1 MSRKQ
6 LIALF
11 LCNLMPYVV
20 GNGLI
25 GLLPVYAQDL
35 GADTAAI
42 GFSMAIGFGALAV
55 GTFGSGW
62 LSSRFGRRKPFITLS
77 AVVSLAGVL
86 LMGQAPNIELLT
98 VFFSIVWLMAG
109 IQIAM
114 STILAGLSA
123 NVTQRGRIF
132 GILGTGLAVG
142 QLVGGLTAGPI
153 VEHLGFNVLFVLS
166 ALTYLVTFAASLA
179 LQDAP
184 SGPLHGD
191 NRRGAAPAGSAP
203 VSAAFAILLAASVLA
218 YIANFVTNL
227 ARPLSMSELGFD
239 SAAISTVVG
248 ISGVVNLP
256 LPFIS
261 GWLSDRFGRKPV
273 LFACYLAGAAGM
285 GVLVFAGS
293 LWHFWV
299 SQILISLLG
308 SSMAVGAAMITDLVP
323 GDALSASL
331 SKHATTPWIGAVV
344 GFTFTGVAIQ
354 SLGMTLT
361 LEIGTA
367 LPFIAAVL
375 AILAR
380 SSARPAVAVAGTR
393 RHRILRRARPA
404 VEAPCS

>member
-1 MSRKQ
+1 
-6 LIALF
+6 
-11 LCNLMPYVV
+11 MPYVV

-77 AVVSLAGVL
+77 AVISLAGVL

-98 VFFSIVWLMAG
+98 VFFSVVWLMAG

-114 STILAGLSA
+114 SNILAGLSA

-153 VEHLGFNVLFVLS
+153 VEHLGFDVLFVLS
-166 ALTYLVTFAASLA
+166 ASTYLVTFAASLA

-380 SSARPAVAVAGTR
+380 SSARPAVPVAGTR
-393 RHRILRRARPA
+393 RHHILRRARPA
-404 VEAPCS
+404 VEAPCP

>member
-1 MSRKQ
+1 
-6 LIALF
+6 
-11 LCNLMPYVV
+11 
-20 GNGLI
+20 
-25 GLLPVYAQDL
+25 
-35 GADTAAI
+35 
-42 GFSMAIGFGALAV
+42 
-55 GTFGSGW
+55 
-62 LSSRFGRRKPFITLS
+62 
-77 AVVSLAGVL
+77 
-86 LMGQAPNIELLT
+86 
-98 VFFSIVWLMAG
+98 
-109 IQIAM
+109 
-114 STILAGLSA
+114 
-123 NVTQRGRIF
+123 
-132 GILGTGLAVG
+132 
-142 QLVGGLTAGPI
+142 
-153 VEHLGFNVLFVLS
+153 
-166 ALTYLVTFAASLA
+166 
-179 LQDAP
+179 
-184 SGPLHGD
+184 
-191 NRRGAAPAGSAP
+191 

-344 GFTFTGVAIQ
+344 GFTFTGLAIQ

-380 SSARPAVAVAGTR
+380 SSARPAVPVAGTR
-393 RHRILRRARPA
+393 RHHILRRARPA
-404 VEAPCS
+404 VEAPCP

>member
-77 AVVSLAGVL
+77 AVISLAGVL

-98 VFFSIVWLMAG
+98 VFFSVVWLMAG

-114 STILAGLSA
+114 SNILAGLSA

-153 VEHLGFNVLFVLS
+153 VEHLGFDVLFVLS
-166 ALTYLVTFAASLA
+166 ASTYLVTFAASLA

-344 GFTFTGVAIQ
+344 GFTFTGLAIQ

-380 SSARPAVAVAGTR
+380 SSARPAVPVAGTR
-393 RHRILRRARPA
+393 RHHILRRARPA
-404 VEAPCS
+404 VEAPCP

>member
-1 MSRKQ
+1 
-6 LIALF
+6 
-11 LCNLMPYVV
+11 MPYVV

-77 AVVSLAGVL
+77 AVISLAGVL

-98 VFFSIVWLMAG
+98 VFFSVVWLMAG

-114 STILAGLSA
+114 SNILAGLSA

-153 VEHLGFNVLFVLS
+153 VEHLGFDVLFVLS
-166 ALTYLVTFAASLA
+166 ASTYLVTFAASLA

-344 GFTFTGVAIQ
+344 GFTFTGLAIQ

-380 SSARPAVAVAGTR
+380 SSARPAVPVAGTR
-393 RHRILRRARPA
+393 RHHILRRARPA
-404 VEAPCS
+404 VEAPCP

>member
-62 LSSRFGRRKPFITLS
+62 LSSRFGRRKPFVTLS

-98 VFFSIVWLMAG
+98 VFFAIVWLMAG

-114 STILAGLSA
+114 SNILAGLSA
-123 NVTQRGRIF
+123 EVTQRGRIF
-132 GILGTGLAVG
+132 GILGTALAVG
-142 QLVGGLTAGPI
+142 QVVGGLTAGPI
-153 VEHLGFNVLFVLS
+153 VNHLGFDALFVLAAS
-166 ALTYLVTFAASLA
+166 TYIVTFAASLA

-184 SGPLHGD
+184 SAPLHGD
-191 NRRGAAPAGSAP
+191 PRRQTLSAGPAP
-203 VSAAFAILLAASVLA
+203 VSAAFAILLVASVLA

-227 ARPLSMSELGFD
+227 ARPLAMSDLGYD
-239 SAAISTVVG
+239 AAAISTVVG

-273 LFACYLAGAAGM
+273 LFACYLAGAAGV

-299 SQILISLLG
+299 AQFLISLLG
-308 SSMAVGAAMITDLVP
+308 SGMAVGAALITDLVP
-323 GDALSASL
+323 PNALSASL
-331 SKHATTPWIGAVV
+331 TKHATTPWIGAVI
-344 GFTFTGVAIQ
+344 GFTFTGMAIQ

-361 LEIGTA
+361 LEIGMA

-375 AILAR
+375 ALLAR
-380 SSARPAVAVAGTR
+380 SSARPAMPVAGAR
-393 RHRILRRARPA
+393 RYRLPWRARPA
-404 VEAPCS
+404 ADAPCP

>member
-77 AVVSLAGVL
+77 AVISLAGVL

-98 VFFSIVWLMAG
+98 VFFSVVWLMAG

-114 STILAGLSA
+114 SNILAGLSA

-153 VEHLGFNVLFVLS
+153 VEHLGFDVLFVLS

-344 GFTFTGVAIQ
+344 GFTFTGLAIQ

-380 SSARPAVAVAGTR
+380 SSARPAVPVAGTR
-393 RHRILRRARPA
+393 RHHILRRARPA
-404 VEAPCS
+404 VEAPCP

>member
-77 AVVSLAGVL
+77 AVISLAGVL

-98 VFFSIVWLMAG
+98 VFFSVVWLMAG

-114 STILAGLSA
+114 SNILAGLSA

-153 VEHLGFNVLFVLS
+153 VEHLGFDVLFVLS
-166 ALTYLVTFAASLA
+166 ASTYLVTFAASLA

-308 SSMAVGAAMITDLVP
+308 SGMAVGAAMITDLVP

-380 SSARPAVAVAGTR
+380 SSARPAVPVAGTR
-393 RHRILRRARPA
+393 RHHILRRARPA
-404 VEAPCS
+404 VEAPCP

>member
-114 STILAGLSA
+114 SNILAGLSA

-153 VEHLGFNVLFVLS
+153 VEHLGFDVLFVLS

-239 SAAISTVVG
+239 SAAISTAVG

-375 AILAR
+375 AILVR
-380 SSARPAVAVAGTR
+380 SSARPAVPVAGPR
-393 RHRILRRARPA
+393 RHHILRRARPA
-404 VEAPCS
+404 VEAPCP

>member
-114 STILAGLSA
+114 SNILAGLSA

-153 VEHLGFNVLFVLS
+153 VEHLGFDVLFVLS
-166 ALTYLVTFAASLA
+166 ASTYLVTFAASLA

-380 SSARPAVAVAGTR
+380 SSARPAVPVAGPR
-393 RHRILRRARPA
+393 RHHILRRARPA
-404 VEAPCS
+404 VEAPCP

>member
-1 MSRKQ
+1 
-6 LIALF
+6 
-11 LCNLMPYVV
+11 MPYVV

-98 VFFSIVWLMAG
+98 VFFSVVWLMAG

-114 STILAGLSA
+114 SNILAGLSA

-153 VEHLGFNVLFVLS
+153 VEHLGFDVLFVLS
-166 ALTYLVTFAASLA
+166 ASTYLVTFAASLA

-285 GVLVFAGS
+285 GVLGFAGS
-293 LWHFWV
+293 LWRFWV

-380 SSARPAVAVAGTR
+380 SSARPAVPVAGTR
-393 RHRILRRARPA
+393 RHHILRRARPA
-404 VEAPCS
+404 VEAPCP